1 MHDTQSSLN
10 FIIWVQKE
18 ESTVYSSYHGY
29 ITVTE
34 CVDSLVKTID
44 VQSVSMAMLM
54 HQQVKQDGSTCKTMV
69 MCSLLLL
76 LVVLLCVC
84 VCVHACSTL
93 SSFIWKCFIKVLL
106 VDVCMCMCVHACM
119 CSCACDYMH
128 MCECVCV

>member
-84 VCVHACSTL
+84 ARMFHIVKFYMEMFHQGSAGGCVYVCVCVRACVHAHVITCT
-93 SSFIWKCFIKVLL
+93 
-106 VDVCMCMCVHACM
+106 CV
-119 CSCACDYMH
+119 S
-128 MCECVCV
+128 V